1 MKEHLPTPELTPENL
16 SELKKR
22 AMDHYRK
29 REFKE
34 AFKIAAEMGETKEA
48 LEVQVY
54 LYAYSPEHRD
64 QKQVDP
70 NNPDSAVSKLL
81 SLDSKNLV
89 ALNSMIVYSIEIPRQ
104 GGEPLPSL
112 TSDYLESIVK
122 ECLASAGEDSPLQR
136 ANIIQNAARLSRQ
149 SRKNNSQARQEE
161 LSWLEETVSLYDKS
175 NEHRHKDILSEKDPL
190 KQASMVLR
198 SPNLH
203 HIAGAYFRC
212 SETSK
217 QAGDIN
223 KALEFAKNSE
233 QLWTV
238 ICNNS
243 PNPAFQKNLTDT
255 GQWIEDLEKRRK

>member
-89 ALNSMIVYSIEIPRQ
+89 ALNSMIVYSIEIP
-104 GGEPLPSL
+104 
-112 TSDYLESIVK
+112 
-122 ECLASAGEDSPLQR
+122 
-136 ANIIQNAARLSRQ
+136 
-149 SRKNNSQARQEE
+149 RQEE

>member
-1 MKEHLPTPELTPENL
+1 
-16 SELKKR
+16 
-22 AMDHYRK
+22 
-29 REFKE
+29 
-34 AFKIAAEMGETKEA
+34 
-48 LEVQVY
+48 
-54 LYAYSPEHRD
+54 
-64 QKQVDP
+64 
-70 NNPDSAVSKLL
+70 
-81 SLDSKNLV
+81 
-89 ALNSMIVYSIEIPRQ
+89 MIVYSIEIPRQ